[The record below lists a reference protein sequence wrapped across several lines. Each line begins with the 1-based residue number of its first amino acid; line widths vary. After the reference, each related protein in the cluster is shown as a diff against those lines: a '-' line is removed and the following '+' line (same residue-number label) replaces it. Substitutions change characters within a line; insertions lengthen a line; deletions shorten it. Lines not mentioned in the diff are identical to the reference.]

1 MRIGHIDLSAHISG
15 AEEQLVI
22 LVETLTAHGVE
33 QHVLVRNPFLA
44 KRLSVCSGVSV
55 GPIVRSP
62 VTAYLLMPAVDLVHL
77 HDKKAINAGVLLNL
91 TRSLP
96 YVLTHRHFSMP
107 GRNPFRRLQY
117 QRADGVVCPSPEIA
131 QAMLD
136 YLAETPVDTISDARN
151 VDDVIDAE
159 NGRISAER
167 MAAEYL
173 RIYRRTLDS
182 RSMPAMLI

>member
-1 MRIGHIDLSAHISG
+1 MRIGHIDLSTHISG

-22 LVETLTAHGVE
+22 LVEALTAHGVE

-62 VTAYLLMPAVDLVHL
+62 ITAYLLMPQVDVVHL

-91 TRSLP
+91 TRSVP
-96 YVLTHRHFSMP
+96 YVLTHRQFSMP
-107 GRNPFRRLQY
+107 GRNPLQRSQY
-117 QRADGVVCPSPEIA
+117 QRSDGVVCPSTEIA

-136 YLAETPVDTISDARN
+136 YVAETPVDTISDARN

>member
-22 LVETLTAHGVE
+22 LVEALTAHGVE
-33 QHVLVRNPFLA
+33 QHILVRNPFLA

-62 VTAYLLMPAVDLVHL
+62 ITAYLMMPPVDLVHL
-77 HDKKAINAGVLLNL
+77 HDRKAINAGVLLNL

-96 YVLTHRHFSMP
+96 YLLTHRQFSMP
-107 GRNPFRRLQY
+107 GKNPLQRSQY
-117 QRADGVVCPSPEIA
+117 YRADCVVCPSAEIA
-131 QAMLD
+131 RAMQA
-136 YLAETPVDTISDARN
+136 YVSETPVDTIGDARN

-173 RIYRRTLDS
+173 RVYHRTLDS
-182 RSMPAMLI
+182 RGMPAMLI

>member
-1 MRIGHIDLSAHISG
+1 MRIGHVDLSAHISG

-22 LVETLTAHGVE
+22 LVEALAAHGVE
-33 QHVLVRNPFLA
+33 QHLLVRNPFLA

-55 GPIVRSP
+55 GSIVRSP
-62 VTAYLLMPAVDLVHL
+62 ITAYLLMPPIDLVHL
-77 HDKKAINAGVLLNL
+77 HDKKAIKVGVLLNL

-107 GRNPFRRLQY
+107 GKNPFQRSQY
-117 QRADGVVCPSPEIA
+117 QRADGVVCPSVEIA

-136 YLAETPVDTISDARN
+136 YVAETSVHTISDARN

>member
-22 LVETLTAHGVE
+22 LVESLTAHGVE

-62 VTAYLLMPAVDLVHL
+62 ITAYLLMPPVDLVHM
-77 HDKKAINAGVLLNL
+77 HENKAFNAGVLLNL
-91 TRSLP
+91 TGSVP
-96 YVLTHRHFSMP
+96 YVLTYRHFSMP
-107 GRNPFRRLQY
+107 GKNPFRRSQY
-117 QRADGVVCPSPEIA
+117 QRADGVVCPSAEIA

-136 YLAETPVDTISDARN
+136 YVPETPVDTISDARN
-151 VDDVIDAE
+151 ADDVIDAE

-167 MAAEYL
+167 MAVEFL
-173 RIYRRTLDS
+173 RIYRRTLDC

>member
-15 AEEQLVI
+15 AEEQLVV
-22 LVETLTAHGVE
+22 LVEALAAHGVA

-62 VTAYLLMPAVDLVHL
+62 LTAYLMMQPVDLVHL

-96 YVLTHRHFSMP
+96 YVLTHRQTSMP
-107 GRNPFRRLQY
+107 GKNPIQRSQY
-117 QRADGVVCPSPEIA
+117 QRADSVVCPSTEIA
-131 QAMLD
+131 QAMRK
-136 YLAETPVDTISDARN
+136 YVAETPVDTIGDARN
-151 VDDVIDAE
+151 PDDLIDAE
-159 NGRISAER
+159 NGRNSAER
-167 MAAEYL
+167 MAAEHL
-173 RIYRRTLDS
+173 RIYRRTLDGPGL
-182 RSMPAMLI
+182 PAMLI